1 MKPYQE
7 EGSKEPDQSLVKK
20 GVFVTITFLHLD
32 LLTNMDDD
40 LTVAQI
46 ISSLLQN

>member
-1 MKPYQE
+1 M
-7 EGSKEPDQSLVKK
+7 
-20 GVFVTITFLHLD
+20 TITFLHLD